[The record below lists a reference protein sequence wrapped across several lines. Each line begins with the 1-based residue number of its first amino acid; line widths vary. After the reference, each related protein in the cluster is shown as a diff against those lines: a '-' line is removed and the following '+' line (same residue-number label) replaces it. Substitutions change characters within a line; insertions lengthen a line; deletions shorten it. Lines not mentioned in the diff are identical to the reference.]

1 MAMVVGWRDRVRECE
16 CARMYVRT
24 CVRDVFAK
32 YDNNTLPRLIMI
44 IIKTIFLY
52 FIEIA
57 LTDDYF
63 PSTGSRHVT
72 IIFLRTSIT
81 IVRDSDKFIHRTGNA
96 TTKHALS
103 PHVAVLD
110 FGTGKSSASG
120 PDLSVSV
127 VDQSH

>member
-1 MAMVVGWRDRVRECE
+1 MAMVVGWRERVRECE
-16 CARMYVRT
+16 CARLCVRM
-24 CVRDVFAK
+24 CVRDVFAI

-44 IIKTIFLY
+44 IIKTSFLY

-57 LTDDYF
+57 LTDDF

-81 IVRDSDKFIHRTGNA
+81 IVRDSDKFIQRTGNA

-110 FGTGKSSASG
+110 FGTDKSSASG